1 MLVQFLLAVMN
12 ISAWMIFTGVVCRL
26 QICRCLKAQWFDS
39 TFRAIITIIIILFLF
54 LFLFYFLA
62 ALCSQLRALFY
73 FICSILFNL
82 FSFRM
87 WREAAKMIINKMK
100 KKFLKMDVSNS
111 AIIEMRKSIAQC
123 KWTHIQKAVYFADIL
138 ILQIH
143 SLTLNLCSLS
153 MTYCE

>member
-1 MLVQFLLAVMN
+1 MLVQFLLAVKN
-12 ISAWMIFTGVVCRL
+12 INAWMIFTGVVCRL

-39 TFRAIITIIIILFLF
+39 TFRAIIIIITFVFLF
-54 LFLFYFLA
+54 FFLFYFFD
-62 ALCSQLRALFY
+62 ALCSQIRALSY

-100 KKFLKMDVSNS
+100 KKFSKMDISNS
-111 AIIEMRKSIAQC
+111 AIIEMTNPLLEKTFKSGVFCRIILL
-123 KWTHIQKAVYFADIL
+123 IQ
-138 ILQIH
+138 
-143 SLTLNLCSLS
+143 SLTLNLFSLS